1 MELRRITEVRPLE
14 GYSVHVHLTD
24 GSERDIDLTR
34 FLWGPVF
41 APITEDRSFFEQVF
55 VDPVSRTVAWP
66 NGADI
71 DPDVLLGEAEP
82 ARTGASSRPASHS

>member
-1 MELRRITEVRPLE
+1 MRRITEVRPLD
-14 GYSVHVHLTD
+14 GFMVHVRLTD

-41 APITEDRSFFEQVF
+41 APILDDRSFFEQVF
-55 VDPVSRTVAWP
+55 VDPISRTIAWP

-82 ARTGASSRPASHS
+82 AQTGVGSRPAPPS